1 MKFFVALAIAAAA
14 TCASAQ
20 ERKCGSVNPPADLKF
35 ETTTEP
41 TNDIVE
47 RAARRARYT
56 VDTYVHVITSQNKSD
71 LYPRSM
77 VEEQVS
83 ARLHLLTVC
92 IHELITLA
100 DACYERSIC

>member
-20 ERKCGSVNPPADLKF
+20 ERKCGSINPPADLKF

-41 TNDIVE
+41 TSDIVE

-56 VDTYVHVITSQNKSD
+56 VDT
-71 LYPRSM
+71 
-77 VEEQVS
+77 
-83 ARLHLLTVC
+83 VC
-92 IHELITLA
+92 MHELITLA